1 MNTFET
7 SKTFVSHA
15 AFVVF
20 AANRGRCPGDGSSL
34 EGGGVSSEGPSA
46 VRAYFGR
53 MRGSWPVAIGD
64 PKTPTPHGG
73 FAILR
78 KEVNPIYVSN
88 KSGQRKELSGPTSP
102 IGDRYLAFH
111 RNGRGEFGIHG
122 TPWPHWV
129 KTRAAVSL
137 GCVRMLNDHVRQLFD
152 LVDVGTSLEIRG

>member
-7 SKTFVSHA
+7 SNTFVSHA

-34 EGGGVSSEGPSA
+34 EGGGVSSQGPSA
-46 VRAYFGR
+46 VAHTSGECVSR
-53 MRGSWPVAIGD
+53 PVAIGD
-64 PKTPTPHGG
+64 PKSPTPHGG

-88 KSGQRKELSGPTSP
+88 KFGQRKKLSGPRSP

-122 TPWPHWV
+122 TPWTHWV

-137 GCVRMLNDHVRQLFD
+137 GCVRMLNDHVR
-152 LVDVGTSLEIRG
+152 

>member
-1 MNTFET
+1 VPSRILLDLQRREI
-7 SKTFVSHA
+7 S
-15 AFVVF
+15 VVL
-20 AANRGRCPGDGSSL
+20 D
-34 EGGGVSSEGPSA
+34 
-46 VRAYFGR
+46 GR

-102 IGDRYLAFH
+102 IGDRYLAFR
-111 RNGRGEFGIHG
+111 RNGRGEFGIRG